1 MNISL
6 AERMR
11 PKRLADYCGQQHLI
25 GPKEYKYPYDFENQF
40 IKQGFF
46 TKKLMERNFTSQEKM
61 LKKRA
66 SENSLKPDGE
76 INMVIKFFSKRMV

>member
-1 MNISL
+1 MILKINL
-6 AERMR
+6 LNKVFL
-11 PKRLADYCGQQHLI
+11 P
-25 GPKEYKYPYDFENQF
+25 
-40 IKQGFF
+40 
-46 TKKLMERNFTSQEKM
+46 KKLMGRNFTSQEKM

>member
-1 MNISL
+1 MNIPL
-6 AERMR
+6 AEIMR

-25 GPKEYKYPYDFENQF
+25 GPKEYKYPHDYENQF
-40 IKQGFF
+40 IKQDFLP
-46 TKKLMERNFTSQEKM
+46 KKLIERNFTSQQIM

-66 SENSLKPDGE
+66 SENPLKPDGE